1 MLFKVNQLQYFITS
15 EEYNLSDRNLMK
27 GYLFNETKQI
37 RLMGLFD
44 VFFPRNI
51 NIFHTIDDTIRGGDK
66 ILIKTDEPNKEDFE
80 KALTNSLKPE
90 KIDEPQKKEDE
101 EE

>member
-1 MLFKVNQLQYFITS
+1 MLFKVNQLKYFITS
-15 EEYNLSDRNLMK
+15 SKYRLFDKNLMK

-37 RLMGLFD
+37 RLMDLSN
-44 VFFPRNI
+44 VFYPWNKV
-51 NIFHTIDDTIRGGDK
+51 IFQTISDTIRDGNK

-80 KALTNSLKPE
+80 KALTNRLVPE
-90 KIDEPQKKEDE
+90 KIDEPKKEEDE